1 MVRYGMVIDLGK
13 CVGCSACVAACIVEN
28 MYKQGIKIKK
38 NKLTEILSKFIDLPN
53 PREPPVL
60 EAVER
65 VVRRGES
72 PEKVFEHLLWTR
84 TKVIRLELG
93 NFPNV
98 EAIYYHKICQHCDDA
113 PCVSVCPT
121 QASYQTK
128 EGVVLIDPNKC
139 ILCGACITAC
149 PYGARSVNP
158 FANVVDKCTFCYHRL
173 KEGKLPAC
181 VETCPTGARVFGD
194 LDDPNSEVSKLARES
209 VRGTPFGPMPRSEP
223 RVYYRLPRKRS

>member
-13 CVGCSACVAACIVEN
+13 CVGCGACVAACIMEN
-28 MYKQGIKIKK
+28 LNSYVKEYQVRANI
-38 NKLTEILSKFIDLPN
+38 LTSLFGLPV
-53 PREPPVL
+53 PKEPPL
-60 EAVER
+60 EMALE
-65 VVRRGES
+65 ES
-72 PEKVFEHLLWTR
+72 KREGKKPFEEKMWTR
-84 TKVIRLELG
+84 TKVIKIELG
-93 NFPNV
+93 KFPNV

-149 PYGARSVNP
+149 PYGARNVNP

-173 KEGKLPAC
+173 KESKLPAC

-194 LDDPNSEVSKLARES
+194 LDDPNSEVSKLAKEG
-209 VRGTPFGPMPRSEP
+209 VGGTPFGPMPKSKP
-223 RVYYRLPRKRS
+223 RVYYRLPRKRD